1 MTNLQNIELFDQRLS
16 LIVDNI
22 NLITLC
28 RFPAESFCQMISDH
42 AETLHDPTEKSA
54 FLALVKPVADAAAP
68 YAGSGKVGSGGPER
82 VLQGFLHLLRKWI
95 DAERWF
101 CSGKPYAD
109 AVDILRRSNKGN
121 FQHVLEVCRSHGG
134 FETSKGIVLRIID
147 AIAEAMKAET
157 SDSGAHDSVVAGAQS
172 LSAVVPCLS
181 EIGSMGSFDYSL
193 IALKARKLLLQES
206 LPSLEERKSRISQTV
221 RSLGEAITSGDKS
234 TPLEVSNF
242 INENVPLA
250 DVLSPL
256 LKMNGSEAEKLA
268 LMELYMRQQYRA
280 QKLGGFKRDLDQS
293 CVKFTQRVSEVEKVF
308 NPSAKLTDMV
318 DLKRRMSKSNSMEEA
333 IAMIND
339 DISEIDNENDNN
351 SNEAFKANI
360 VFKLTSKLEE
370 IQSVEAFEKLMCS
383 FPQYKKSAPKCNT
396 GPKNLLYVMVL
407 EDRLDQEPGAVDER
421 AKQIEGVLAYFK
433 DQLEEADIGRVSF
446 LFDYSID
453 PDEYTMC
460 SIFNFNA
467 QYDYREDALFRNIEP
482 VNAHQLHLNR
492 LSKNF
497 TVDKLDSRQT
507 STINVHQYKAT
518 PRSFALEMDKKANK
532 SPRIFVRA
540 LTSVVDFS
548 STGFEK
554 MLVDSLNELDII
566 VHEYGYRKDNHLF
579 INLMSEFERIVLDP
593 VSVEQTIGNVLRR
606 HEKRI
611 ATLGIKE
618 VETRLVCSLTKETPP
633 IALRMVASNPTGYVH
648 VMNTYVEASN
658 AASSESMFKLIG
670 GTKGSLASSGDSSWE
685 GMKVSSPYPLT
696 RPFDAQRNAALSSSD
711 SLYCYDLPALIE
723 AAVEDQWSY
732 AEEKEG
738 IEPSVSTSSTRPL
751 MVTYTS
757 ELVVER
763 KLGVESSGPWSMA
776 DYLNG
781 DLELVQTQRRAGS
794 NDVGMVA
801 WLMTLHTVEYPKVSS
816 R

>member
-1 MTNLQNIELFDQRLS
+1 
-16 LIVDNI
+16 
-22 NLITLC
+22 
-28 RFPAESFCQMISDH
+28 MISDH

-54 FLALVKPVADAAAP
+54 FLALVKPVVDAAAP
-68 YAGSGKVGSGGPER
+68 YAGSGKAGSGGPER

-109 AVDILRRSNKGN
+109 AVDILRRSNKDN

-147 AIAEAMKAET
+147 AIADAMKAET
-157 SDSGAHDSVVAGAQS
+157 SDRSAHESVVAGAQS

-221 RSLGEAITSGDKS
+221 QSLGEAIMSGDGS
-234 TPLEVSNF
+234 TPSEVSNF

-250 DVLSPL
+250 DVLGPL
-256 LKMNGSEAEKLA
+256 LKINGSEAEKVA
-268 LMELYMRQQYRA
+268 LMELYMRQQYRT
-280 QKLGGFKRDLDQS
+280 QKLGGFKRDVDQS
-293 CVKFTQRVSEVEKVF
+293 CVKFTQTVSDVEKVF
-308 NPSAKLTDMV
+308 NPNTALTDKV
-318 DLKRRMSKSNSMEEA
+318 DLKRKMSSSNLIEEA
-333 IAMIND
+333 IAIIND
-339 DISEIDNENDNN
+339 DMSEIEDDDNASE
-351 SNEAFKANI
+351 SFTANI

-383 FPQYKKSAPKCNT
+383 FPQYKKNEDKCVS
-396 GPKNLLYVMVL
+396 GPKNTLYVMVL
-407 EDRLDQEPGAVDER
+407 DEEINQNIKAMDER

-433 DQLEEADIGRVSF
+433 EQLEEADIGRVSF
-446 LFDYSID
+446 LFDYSVD
-453 PDEYTMC
+453 PDEYAIP

-540 LTSVVDFS
+540 LTSIVDFS

-566 VHEYGYRKDNHLF
+566 VHEYGFRKDNHLF

-611 ATLGIKE
+611 ATLGVTE
-618 VETRLVCSLTKETPP
+618 VEIRLVCSLTKETPP

-658 AASSESMFKLIG
+658 EASSESMFKLIG

-696 RPFDAQRNAALSSSD
+696 RPFDAQRNAALRSSD

-776 DYLNG
+776 DYMNG
-781 DLELVQTQRRAGS
+781 DLELIQTQRRAGS

-801 WLMTLHTVEYPKVSS
+801 WLMTLHTVEYPKVSF
-816 R
+816 RKFV